1 MNDIIIPII
10 SGVMALLGVAL
21 SSVISAKSVRKNEE
35 WERKKDIL
43 AKKEGLYIRVIKELD
58 ISSTQNTFI
67 KSSSYTDFTGEESFE
82 LEAQMQL
89 YAPKALLIKYHQAVE
104 ASEADL
110 PHDIKESRFDALV
123 TEMRRD
129 LEIEV

>member
-43 AKKEGLYIRVIKELD
+43 AKKEELYIRVIKDLD
-58 ISSTQNTFI
+58 IPSTQNPFI

-82 LEAQMQL
+82 LEAKMQL

-110 PHDIKESRFDALV
+110 PHDVKESRFDALI

-129 LEIEV
+129 LEIEA